1 MPDNSASRTNM
12 VNCQVLTNKVTDRG
26 LSAAL
31 LAVPREKFVPRSHA
45 GVAYLDEDLPLGNGR
60 YLLQPMV
67 FARLLQTLAVAAD
80 DVVLDIAC
88 ATGYSTAIL
97 ARLAATVVGLED
109 NEDVAAATNE
119 RLTGMAVDNAA
130 VVSGPLTE
138 GYGAQAPY
146 DAIFI
151 NGAVEVPLDALIGQL
166 AEGGRLVAVE
176 RNGPIGV
183 AVLYQ
188 NLHGRIS
195 RREVFDAQLP
205 VLPGFERAGE
215 FQF

>member
-1 MPDNSASRTNM
+1 MQDNSASRTNM

-31 LAVPREKFVPRSHA
+31 LAVPREEFVPRSHA

-60 YLLQPMV
+60 YLMEPMA
-67 FARLLQTLAVAAD
+67 FARLLQSLAVGAD

-88 ATGYSTAIL
+88 ASGYSTAIL

-119 RLTGMAVDNAA
+119 RLTAMDVDNAA
-130 VVSGPLTE
+130 IVSGPLSE
-138 GYGAQAPY
+138 GYPAQAPY

-151 NGAVEVPLDALIGQL
+151 NGAVEMPIDGLIEQL
-166 AEGGRLVAVE
+166 AEGGRLIVVE

-183 AVLYQ
+183 AALYQ
-188 NLHGRIS
+188 NLDGRIS

-205 VLPGFERAGE
+205 VLPGFERAEE

>member
-1 MPDNSASRTNM
+1 MQDNSASRTNM

-31 LAVPREKFVPRSHA
+31 LAVPREDFVPRSHR

-60 YLLQPMV
+60 YLLEPMA
-67 FARLLQTLAVAAD
+67 FARLLQTLAVQSD

-88 ATGYSTAIL
+88 ASGYSTAIL

-119 RLTGMAVDNAA
+119 RLTGMAVDNA
-130 VVSGPLTE
+130 VIVSGPLAQ
-138 GYGAQAPY
+138 GYAAQAPY

-151 NGAVEVPLDALIGQL
+151 NGAVEVPLDQLIGQL
-166 AEGGRLVAVE
+166 AEGGRLVVVE
-176 RNGPIGV
+176 RSGPVGV
-183 AVLYQ
+183 AVVYRNQ
-188 NLHGRIS
+188 AGRVS

-205 VLPGFERAGE
+205 VLREFERAGE